1 MGVMIK
7 NNKLVIITEPKSI
20 HVALPQN
27 AGNSFNHE
35 TDFVKNEISQLSSR
49 NWHGNNIHKH
59 GKQ

>member
-7 NNKLVIITEPKSI
+7 NNKIVITTEPKSI
-20 HVALPQN
+20 HVALSQN
-27 AGNSFNHE
+27 AGNNFNHE
-35 TDFVKNEISQLSSR
+35 TDFVKNEISQLLSK